1 MAGPSGVE
9 TTTTGTAQ
17 VGLGCFHIVPRLAD
31 THDAP
36 VSRLLPGIAAA
47 LADVPGISA
56 VTTAFT
62 PEREGADP
70 LFRDLAPWFAQ
81 GRPAATDAHD
91 LEISFRLAMDRERLA
106 ALGPLYRGLG
116 RWPRDIRVCLS
127 YERTVPVVTAW
138 SLERS
143 EEATGTTA
151 IDILRRHLERCLAGG
166 PYMVD
171 VLEPSP
177 FPADLR
183 IAPRPEGAADE
194 QLVSVSMRVQPGFDV
209 IDIGVDTE
217 DASFEA
223 MVDHVLYQARLEADD
238 YYAVMLGMDETERL
252 WDTAVDRFDAFI
264 AGERR
269 RTGWLRGSSGPI
281 RDLMLDFVET
291 KAAVLAAWHEL
302 AGRVEKARN
311 SDVGLLSAHIVARYE
326 RLPSFPFDE
335 YMRMLDFLEG
345 RRAHRSDAQI
355 AIISAV
361 IGGLIGSLYVL
372 FY

>member
-1 MAGPSGVE
+1 MAQSSGG
-9 TTTTGTAQ
+9 TKGTAQ
-17 VGLGCFHIVPRLAD
+17 VGLGCFQVVPREEAE
-31 THDAP
+31 HDAP
-36 VSRLLPGIAAA
+36 VSQVLPAIAAA
-47 LADVPGISA
+47 LSAVPGISDLR
-56 VTTAFT
+56 TAFT
-62 PEREGADP
+62 AEREGADP
-70 LFRDLAPWFAQ
+70 PFRELAPWFAR
-81 GRPAATDAHD
+81 GRAAAPDAHD
-91 LEISFRLAMDRERLA
+91 VEISFRLAMDRDKLD

-116 RWPRDIRVCLS
+116 RWPRDIRVDLS
-127 YERTVPVVTAW
+127 YERAVPVVTAW

-143 EEATGTTA
+143 DEATGTTA

-166 PYMVD
+166 PFMVD

-183 IAPRPEGAADE
+183 IAARPEGTGDE
-194 QLVSVSMRVQPGFDV
+194 QLVAVTVRVQPGFDV
-209 IDIGVDTE
+209 IDVSVDTE
-217 DASFEA
+217 GASFEA
-223 MVDHVLYQARLEADD
+223 MIDHVLYQARLEADD
-238 YYAVMLGMDETERL
+238 YYAVMLGLEATERL
-252 WDTAVDRFDAFI
+252 WDTAVERFDAFV

-291 KAAVLAAWHEL
+291 KAAVLAAWHDL

-311 SDVGLLSAHIVARYE
+311 SDVGLLSAHIVERYE

-345 RRAHRSDAQI
+345 RRSQRSDAQI
-355 AIISAV
+355 AIISAI

>member
-1 MAGPSGVE
+1 
-9 TTTTGTAQ
+9 
-17 VGLGCFHIVPRLAD
+17 
-31 THDAP
+31 
-36 VSRLLPGIAAA
+36 
-47 LADVPGISA
+47 
-56 VTTAFT
+56 
-62 PEREGADP
+62 
-70 LFRDLAPWFAQ
+70 
-81 GRPAATDAHD
+81 
-91 LEISFRLAMDRERLA
+91 MDRERLA

-127 YERTVPVVTAW
+127 YERTMPVVTAW

-183 IAPRPEGAADE
+183 IAPRPAGAADE

-223 MVDHVLYQARLEADD
+223 MVDHALYQARLEADD

-264 AGERR
+264 AGERA
-269 RTGWLRGSSGPI
+269 RTGWLRGEGAQQRRRFAVGPYCRALRTPADVPLRRI
-281 RDLMLDFVET
+281 HADDRFPRRPPRPPQRRPDRHHLRRHWRPDRQFVRT
-291 KAAVLAAWHEL
+291 VLLTGVRH
-302 AGRVEKARN
+302 GQF
-311 SDVGLLSAHIVARYE
+311 AHIKSR
-326 RLPSFPFDE
+326 RP
-335 YMRMLDFLEG
+335 REG
-345 RRAHRSDAQI
+345 GDPYAQ
-355 AIISAV
+355 A
-361 IGGLIGSLYVL
+361 
-372 FY
+372 

>member
-1 MAGPSGVE
+1 MAGTSGE
-9 TTTTGTAQ
+9 TPGGTAQ
-17 VGLGCFHIVPRLAD
+17 VGLGCFHVVPRAQGE
-31 THDAP
+31 HDAP
-36 VSRLLPGIAAA
+36 VSRLLPAIAAA
-47 LADVPGISA
+47 LAAVPGVEG

-62 PEREGADP
+62 PEQEGADP
-70 LFRDLAPWFAQ
+70 LFRDLAPWFAR
-81 GRPAATDAHD
+81 GRAAAPDAHD
-91 LEISFRLAMDRERLA
+91 LEIAFSLTMDRERLA

-116 RWPRDIRVCLS
+116 RWPQAIRVCIS
-127 YERTVPVVTAW
+127 YERTVPIVTAW

-151 IDILRRHLERCLAGG
+151 IDILRRHLERSLAGG
-166 PYMVD
+166 SFMVD

-183 IAPRPEGAADE
+183 IAARPEEAGDE
-194 QLVSVSMRVQPGFDV
+194 QLVSVSVRVQPGFDV
-209 IDIGVDTE
+209 IDVGVDTR
-217 DASFEA
+217 DASFAA

-238 YYAVMLGMDETERL
+238 YYAVILGLDETERL
-252 WDTAVDRFDAFI
+252 WDTAVDRFDAFV

-291 KAAVLAAWHEL
+291 KAAVLAAWHDL

-345 RRAHRSDAQI
+345 RRSQRSDAQI
-355 AIISAV
+355 ALISAV

>member
-1 MAGPSGVE
+1 MAAPSDGRS
-9 TTTTGTAQ
+9 GSAQ
-17 VGLGCFHIVPRLAD
+17 VGLACFHIVPREAAG
-31 THDAP
+31 HDAP
-36 VSRLLPGIAAA
+36 VSQVLPAVAAA
-47 LADVPGISA
+47 LADVPGVSD
-56 VTTAFT
+56 VGTVFTA
-62 PEREGADP
+62 EREGADP
-70 LFRDLAPWFAQ
+70 AFRDLAPWFAK
-81 GRPAATDAHD
+81 GRAAAPDSHD
-91 LEISFRLAMDRERLA
+91 VELSFRLAMDRDNLA

-116 RWPRDIRVCLS
+116 RWPRDIRVDLS
-127 YERTVPVVTAW
+127 YERAVPVVTAG

-143 EEATGTTA
+143 DEATGTTA
-151 IDILRRHLERCLAGG
+151 IDILRRHLERCLSGSSF
-166 PYMVD
+166 MVD

-183 IAPRPEGAADE
+183 IAARPEGAADE
-194 QLVSVSMRVQPGFDV
+194 QLVAVSLRVQPGFDV
-209 IDIGVDTE
+209 IDVSVDTQ

-238 YYAVMLGMDETERL
+238 YYSVMLGMAETERL
-252 WDTAVDRFDAFI
+252 WDTAVERFDAFV

-269 RTGWLRGSSGPI
+269 RTGWLRGSSGAI

-291 KAAVLAAWHEL
+291 KAAVLAAWHDLE
-302 AGRVEKARN
+302 GRVEKARN
-311 SDVGLLSAHIVARYE
+311 SDVGLLSAHILARYE

-345 RRAHRSDAQI
+345 RRSQRSDAQI